1 MPISCGRSRLIEQ
14 AADCAR
20 AIEQIEAASWVAVSA
35 NGRLDL
41 FDLAARAVATQH
53 GLEPID
59 RPVETGPSPWSEE
72 DVSGWRRRADL
83 DDTAR
88 AALQLAEQMA
98 FDVASTQPE
107 QREAFFAALGADAV
121 PFAQAVYTAD
131 LIPRA
136 RAALDALFG
145 ASDWP
150 APKTADAPDLSTAV
164 EEVIRVVPALERLDP
179 VITEL
184 VRLLGARR
192 HACRVCQSV
201 RSYSAMA
208 AGADDELFDAVE
220 HHATSDYSAEQ
231 KAALAFAEGM
241 LSSPAHFEP
250 SGVGDLL
257 SHFPPEA
264 CVELVLDVLRNATN
278 KVAVALGGDAPRVE
292 TGYEVYDVK
301 PTGEIVYGLEAPT
314 TG

>member
-1 MPISCGRSRLIEQ
+1 MPEPCGRSRLVEH
-14 AADCAR
+14 ATDCAR
-20 AIEQIEAASWVAVSA
+20 AVDALEAASWRAITA
-35 NGRLDL
+35 IDRLDL

-53 GLEPID
+53 GLEPLE
-59 RPVETGPSPWSEE
+59 RPAESGPSPWSEA
-72 DVSGWRRRADL
+72 DVSGWRRREDFDGA
-83 DDTAR
+83 AR
-88 AALQLAEQMA
+88 AALHLAEQMA

-107 QREAFFAALGADAV
+107 QREAFFSALGGDAV
-121 PFAQAVYTAD
+121 PFAQAIYAAD

-150 APKTADAPDLSTAV
+150 APETVHTPDLGAAV
-164 EEVIRVVPALERLDP
+164 EEVIRVVPGLERLDP

-208 AGADDELFDAVE
+208 AGADDRLFDAVE
-220 HHATSDYSAEQ
+220 RHATSDYSPEQ
-231 KAALAFAEGM
+231 KAALTFAEGM
-241 LSSPAHFEP
+241 LSSPARFEP
-250 SGVGDLL
+250 SVVSELL
-257 SHFPPEA
+257 RHYSPEA

-314 TG
+314 PT